1 MSSLDEK
8 QIIKIFQ
15 SKFGNRKFVSEDVE
29 TFRIGKNFAVI
40 KTDAL
45 VESTDVPPKMKLA
58 DVARKSIVASVS
70 DFAAK
75 GTRPFYC
82 IISISLPKNFSKSKI
97 MQLAKGFRTASRE
110 FGFRILGGD
119 TNQAK
124 ELVITVTLFGIAG
137 KITHRSGARL
147 GDAIVVSGPFGLS
160 AAGLKIILHGKNAK
174 PKFKRQAK
182 SAVFHPVPR
191 LNFGIRSAGLLSS
204 AMDSSDGLSTCLV
217 EMARQSRKKFA
228 LHTMPGASGLEEFA
242 KSNKLDLNDLIFN
255 GGEEYEIVAT
265 IPLSKLGKLRKIAK
279 AQKINLME
287 IGRVQKGNGVFL
299 QNQKKQT
306 RITDGGWLHK
316 F

>member
-8 QIIKIFQ
+8 QIIEIFQ
-15 SKFGNRKFVSEDVE
+15 SKFGNQKFVSEDVE

-40 KTDAL
+40 KTDTL
-45 VESTDVPPKMKLA
+45 VESTDVPPKMNLA

-75 GTRPFYC
+75 GAKPFYG

-97 MQLAKGFRTASRE
+97 TQLAKGFKSASRE
-110 FGFRILGGD
+110 FGFKILGGD

-124 ELVITVTLFGIAG
+124 ELVITVTLFGMAG

-147 GDAIVVSGPFGLS
+147 GDVIVVSGPFGLS

-174 PKFKRQAK
+174 PKFKRQAT
-182 SAVFHPVPR
+182 SAVFHPMPR
-191 LNFGIRSAGLLSS
+191 LRFGIRAAGLLSS

-217 EMARQSRKKFA
+217 EMSSQSRKKFV
-228 LHTMPGASGLEEFA
+228 LHGMPGAMGLKEFVE
-242 KSNKLDLNDLIFN
+242 SNNLDPIDLVFN

-265 IPLSKLGKLRKIAK
+265 VSPNNLGKLRKIAE
-279 AQKINLME
+279 AQKINLIE
-287 IGRVQKGNGVFL
+287 IGRVQKGSGVFL
-299 QNQKKQT
+299 QNGKNQIK
-306 RITDGGWLHK
+306 ITDGGWLHK